1 MENPEFPSN
10 SNVSKNINIE
20 ERDIQRVTSGPATRR
35 KKSLGKKF
43 KEVFIAG
50 DAKAAVSYA
59 LVDILLPMAR
69 DTIVEAAQAGI
80 EKLILGDYRRYRG
93 INRPPSGPTG
103 VVNYQRYSTQ
113 MGTNSGWT
121 PLSSPQRVLSRRARS
136 QHDFD
141 EVLLDSRSEAEQVID
156 QLFEVLSRYD
166 TVTVANLYE
175 LVGLASNHTDHKWG
189 WTDLRGAGVS
199 RTHDGYLLDLPDPI
213 PL

>member
-1 MENPEFPSN
+1 MENPEFPPN

-43 KEVFIAG
+43 KETFIAG
-50 DAKAAVSYA
+50 DAKSAISYA
-59 LVDILLPMAR
+59 LVDVLLPMAR
-69 DTIVEAAQAGI
+69 DTIAEAAHAGI
-80 EKLILGDYRRYRG
+80 DRLIIGEYRRFRG

-156 QLFEVLSRYD
+156 GLFEVLSRYD

-189 WTDLRGAGVS
+189 WTDLRGAGVT
-199 RTHDGYLLDLPDPI
+199 RAHDGYLLDLPDPI